1 MFKKAASPQQGDYAL
16 FRGASEVPIYSSDC
30 CYPEYQEAYF
40 YYLFGV
46 SEMDCYGIIDFHNE
60 KAILFAPRL
69 DNLYKIWMTV
79 KDSAQMT
86 SHYEIETKY
95 IDEMEVFIS
104 ENYNGLM
111 YVNEGVN
118 SDSGIT
124 TQIPD
129 QKYLEGKKVDRKI
142 MHDILAESRVI
153 KNDEEI

>member
-1 MFKKAASPQQGDYAL
+1 MVNLLNLLNAL
-16 FRGASEVPIYSSDC
+16 KFWLLSIFTNQPAQV
-30 CYPEYQEAYF
+30 
-40 YYLFGV
+40 
-46 SEMDCYGIIDFHNE
+46 HNE